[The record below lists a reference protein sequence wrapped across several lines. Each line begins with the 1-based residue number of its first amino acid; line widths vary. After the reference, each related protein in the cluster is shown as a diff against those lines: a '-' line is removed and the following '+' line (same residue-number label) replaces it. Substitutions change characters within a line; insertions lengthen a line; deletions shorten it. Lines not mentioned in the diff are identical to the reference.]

1 MKKQLG
7 ICKTCKGPITRR
19 SQDEI
24 CGKCYLQKRKDA
36 RAKKRKT
43 QQKSEILTG
52 NSGFNQKYL
61 FKDDLSDFVPSGSL

>member
-1 MKKQLG
+1 MKNQLG

-36 RAKKRKT
+36 RAKRSKNAVKKGNIDRK
-43 QQKSEILTG
+43 LW
-52 NSGFNQKYL
+52 F
-61 FKDDLSDFVPSGSL
+61 

>member
-36 RAKKRKT
+36 RAKKSKNAVKKRNIDRK
-43 QQKSEILTG
+43 
-52 NSGFNQKYL
+52 FW
-61 FKDDLSDFVPSGSL
+61 F